1 MKYSLL
7 SVIVPVYNTEPYL
20 SRCIE
25 SILNQGSINFELLL
39 IDDGSTDSSGAICD
53 SYAEKDTRIRV
64 FHKEN
69 GGVSSARNLGI
80 DNAQGEWLYFVD
92 SDDELLPNGLR
103 TLVDNI
109 SDDVDVVMGGFE
121 SVNELGNVI
130 REATESVNFRLSRK
144 ESVITLYRGHGC
156 CGYFFLGY
164 TWQRLFRKSLVDR
177 FNLRFDTSIAIKED
191 TLFVMQYVRR
201 SNGITQFATQPIYRY
216 YQRPNSAMGQ
226 TKHGFD
232 PKYVSSFCA
241 LVMMKHEV
249 DSMFNRLSMPTF
261 VAKQAVYDRYIS
273 IIGMMDDN
281 QVKDEDLRKELYAIM
296 REEMGSVFLFKVRR
310 KLRKFV
316 KKQVVYES

>member
-1 MKYSLL
+1 MPLITI
-7 SVIVPVYNTEPYL
+7 IVPVYNTEAYL
-20 SRCIE
+20 PRCLD
-25 SILNQGSINFELLL
+25 SILSQSFADFELLL
-39 IDDGSTDSSGAICD
+39 VDDGSTDGSGLICD
-53 SYAEKDTRIRV
+53 SYADRDGSIRV

-80 DNAQGEWLYFVD
+80 DKAQGEWLYFVD
-92 SDDELLPNGLR
+92 SDDELLPGGLS

-109 SDDVDVVMGGFE
+109 SDDVDVTMGGFE
-121 SVNELGNVI
+121 SIDELGNVT
-130 REATESVNFRLSRK
+130 REATKSVNLRLSRK
-144 ESVITLYRGHGC
+144 ESVITLYRGQGC

-177 FNLRFDTSIAIKED
+177 FSLRFDTSIAVKED

-216 YQRPNSAMGQ
+216 CQRPNSAMEQ
-226 TKHGFD
+226 TKQGFD
-232 PKYVSSFCA
+232 PKYVSSFYA
-241 LVMMKHEV
+241 LVKMKHEV
-249 DSMFNRLSMPTF
+249 DSMFNRLSMPSF

-273 IIGMMDDN
+273 IIGIMDDN
-281 QVKDEDLRKELYAIM
+281 QVKDEDLRKELCVIM

-310 KLRKFV
+310 KLRKLM

>member
-156 CGYFFLGY
+156 
-164 TWQRLFRKSLVDR
+164 
-177 FNLRFDTSIAIKED
+177 
-191 TLFVMQYVRR
+191 
-201 SNGITQFATQPIYRY
+201 
-216 YQRPNSAMGQ
+216 
-226 TKHGFD
+226 
-232 PKYVSSFCA
+232 
-241 LVMMKHEV
+241 
-249 DSMFNRLSMPTF
+249 
-261 VAKQAVYDRYIS
+261 
-273 IIGMMDDN
+273 
-281 QVKDEDLRKELYAIM
+281 
-296 REEMGSVFLFKVRR
+296 
-310 KLRKFV
+310 
-316 KKQVVYES
+316 

>member
-1 MKYSLL
+1 MSPAI

-20 SRCIE
+20 ARCVD
-25 SILNQGSINFELLL
+25 SILDQSFSDFELLL
-39 IDDGSTDSSGAICD
+39 VDDGSTDGSNAICD
-53 SYAEKDTRIRV
+53 ACAQKDKRVRV

-69 GGVSSARNLGI
+69 DGVSAARNLGI

-109 SDDVDVVMGGFE
+109 SDDVDVAMGGFE
-121 SVNELGNVI
+121 SVDEQGNVT
-130 REATESVNFRLSRK
+130 REASKSVNLLLSKK
-144 ESVITLYRGHGC
+144 ESVITLYRGQGC

-164 TWQRLFRKSLVDR
+164 TWQRLFRRSLVDR

-201 SNGITQFATQPIYRY
+201 SNGRTQFATQPIYRY
-216 YQRPNSAMGQ
+216 YQRPNSAMEQ

-232 PKYVSSFCA
+232 PKFVSSFYA
-241 LVMMKHEV
+241 LVKMKHEV
-249 DSMFNRLSMPTF
+249 DSMFNRFSMPTF

-273 IIGMMDDN
+273 VIGMMDDN
-281 QVKDEDLRKELYAIM
+281 RVNDETLRKELHAIM
-296 REEMGSVFLFKVRR
+296 REELGSVFLFKVRR
-310 KLRKFV
+310 KLRKLF
-316 KKQVVYES
+316 

>member
-1 MKYSLL
+1 MPLITI
-7 SVIVPVYNTEPYL
+7 IVPVYNTEAYL
-20 SRCIE
+20 PRCLD
-25 SILNQGSINFELLL
+25 SILSQSFADFELLL
-39 IDDGSTDSSGAICD
+39 VDDGSTDGSGLICD
-53 SYAEKDTRIRV
+53 SYADRDGSIRV

-80 DNAQGEWLYFVD
+80 DKAQGEWLYFVD
-92 SDDELLPNGLR
+92 SDDELLPGGLS

-109 SDDVDVVMGGFE
+109 SDDVDVTMGGFE
-121 SVNELGNVI
+121 SIDELGNVT
-130 REATESVNFRLSRK
+130 REVTKSVNLRLSRK
-144 ESVITLYRGHGC
+144 ESVITLYRGQGC

-177 FNLRFDTSIAIKED
+177 FSLRFDTSIAVKED

-216 YQRPNSAMGQ
+216 CQRPNSAMEQ
-226 TKHGFD
+226 TKQGFD
-232 PKYVSSFCA
+232 PKYVSSFYA
-241 LVMMKHEV
+241 LVKMKHEV
-249 DSMFNRLSMPTF
+249 DSMFNRLSMPSF

-273 IIGMMDDN
+273 IIGIMDDN
-281 QVKDEDLRKELYAIM
+281 QVKDEDLRKELCVIM

-310 KLRKFV
+310 KLRKLM

>member
-1 MKYSLL
+1 MNPKISI
-7 SVIVPVYNTEPYL
+7 IVPVYNTEQYL
-20 SRCIE
+20 SRCID
-25 SILNQGSINFELLL
+25 SILGQSFTDFELLL
-39 IDDGSTDSSGAICD
+39 VDDGSPDGSGAICNA
-53 SYAEKDTRIRV
+53 YAEKDKRVRV

-92 SDDELLPNGLR
+92 SDDELLPDGLKV
-103 TLVDNI
+103 LVDNI

-121 SVNELGNVI
+121 SVDELGNMT
-130 REATESVNFRLSRK
+130 REATKSVNLRLSRK
-144 ESVITLYRGHGC
+144 ESVITLYRGQGC

-177 FNLRFDTSIAIKED
+177 FDLRFDTSIAIKED
-191 TLFVMQYVRR
+191 TLFVMQYLRK

-216 YQRPNSAMGQ
+216 YQRPNSTMEQ

-232 PKYVSSFCA
+232 PKYVSSFYA
-241 LVMMKHEV
+241 LVKMKHEV
-249 DSMFNRLSMPTF
+249 DSMFNRISMPSF

-273 IIGMMDDN
+273 VIGMMDDN
-281 QVKDEDLRKELYAIM
+281 QVKDEDLRKELCAIM

-310 KLRKFV
+310 KLRKLF
-316 KKQVVYES
+316 

>member
-1 MKYSLL
+1 MKI
-7 SVIVPVYNTEPYL
+7 SVIVPIYNTEQYL
-20 SRCIE
+20 SRCLD
-25 SILNQGSINFELLL
+25 SIISQSFTDFELLL
-39 IDDGSTDSSGAICD
+39 IDDGSTDGSGIICD
-53 SYAEKDTRIRV
+53 SYADRDRRIRV

-80 DNAQGEWLYFVD
+80 DKAQGEWLYFVD
-92 SDDELLPNGLR
+92 SDDELLPGGLR

-121 SVNELGNVI
+121 SVDELGNVT
-130 REATESVNFRLSRK
+130 REATKSVNLRLSRK
-144 ESVITLYRGHGC
+144 ESVITLYRGQGC

-164 TWQRLFRKSLVDR
+164 TWQRLFRKSLIDR
-177 FNLRFDTSIAIKED
+177 FNLRFDASIAIKED
-191 TLFVMQYVRR
+191 TLFVMQYLRK

-216 YQRPNSAMGQ
+216 YQRPNSAMEQ

-232 PKYVSSFCA
+232 PKYVSSFYA
-241 LVMMKHEV
+241 LVKMKHEV
-249 DSMFNRLSMPTF
+249 DSMFNRLSMPSF

-273 IIGMMDDN
+273 IIGIMDDN
-281 QVKDEDLRKELYAIM
+281 QVKDEDLRKELCVIM

-310 KLRKFV
+310 KLRKLM

>member
-1 MKYSLL
+1 MKI
-7 SVIVPVYNTEPYL
+7 SVIVPVYNTEAYL
-20 SRCIE
+20 PRCVD
-25 SILNQGSINFELLL
+25 SILGQSFADFELLM
-39 IDDGSTDSSGAICD
+39 IDDGSTDESDAICD
-53 SYAEKDTRIRV
+53 AFAAQDGRVRV

-92 SDDELLPNGLR
+92 SDDELLPDGLKV
-103 TLVDNI
+103 LVDNI

-121 SVNELGNVI
+121 SVDELGNMT
-130 REATESVNFRLSRK
+130 REATKSVNLRLSRK
-144 ESVITLYRGHGC
+144 ESVITLYRGQGC

-232 PKYVSSFCA
+232 PKFVSSFYA
-241 LVMMKHEV
+241 LVKMKHEV

-261 VAKQAVYDRYIS
+261 VAKQAVYDRFIS
-273 IIGMMDDN
+273 VIDMMDDN
-281 QVKDEDLRKELYAIM
+281 HVEDEMLRKELSTIM

-310 KLRKFV
+310 KLRKLF
-316 KKQVVYES
+316 

>member
-1 MKYSLL
+1 MPLITI
-7 SVIVPVYNTEPYL
+7 IVPVYNTEAYL
-20 SRCIE
+20 PRCLD
-25 SILNQGSINFELLL
+25 SILGQSFTDYELLL
-39 IDDGSTDSSGAICD
+39 VDDGSTDGSGAICD
-53 SYAEKDTRIRV
+53 SYAEKDKRVRV

-80 DNAQGEWLYFVD
+80 DNSQAEWLYFVD
-92 SDDELLPNGLR
+92 SDDELLPDGLK

-109 SDDVDVVMGGFE
+109 SDDVDVAMGGFE
-121 SVNELGNVI
+121 SVDELGNVI
-130 REATESVNFRLSRK
+130 REATESVNLRLSRK

-164 TWQRLFRKSLVDR
+164 TWQRLFRKSLVDW

-191 TLFVMQYVRR
+191 TLFVMQYLRR
-201 SNGITQFATQPIYRY
+201 SSGITQFATQPIYCY
-216 YQRPNSAMGQ
+216 YQRPNSAMEQ
-226 TKHGFD
+226 TKHGFG
-232 PKYVSSFCA
+232 PKYVSSFYA
-241 LVMMKHEV
+241 LVKMKHEV

-310 KLRKFV
+310 KLRKLV

>member
-1 MKYSLL
+1 MKI
-7 SVIVPVYNTEPYL
+7 SVIVPIYNTEQYL
-20 SRCIE
+20 SRCLD
-25 SILNQGSINFELLL
+25 SIISQSFTDFELLL
-39 IDDGSTDSSGAICD
+39 IDDGSTDGSGIICD
-53 SYAEKDTRIRV
+53 SYADRDRRIRV

-80 DNAQGEWLYFVD
+80 DKAQGEWLYFVD
-92 SDDELLPNGLR
+92 SDDELLPGGLS

-109 SDDVDVVMGGFE
+109 SDDVDVTMGGFE
-121 SVNELGNVI
+121 SIDELGNVT
-130 REATESVNFRLSRK
+130 REATKSVNLRLSRK
-144 ESVITLYRGHGC
+144 ESVITLYRGQGC

-177 FNLRFDTSIAIKED
+177 FSLRFDTSIAVKED

-216 YQRPNSAMGQ
+216 CQRPNSAMEQ
-226 TKHGFD
+226 TKQGFD
-232 PKYVSSFCA
+232 PKYVSSFYA
-241 LVMMKHEV
+241 LVKMKHEV
-249 DSMFNRLSMPTF
+249 DSMFNRLSMPSF

-273 IIGMMDDN
+273 IIGIMDDN
-281 QVKDEDLRKELYAIM
+281 QVKDEDLRKELCVIM

-310 KLRKFV
+310 KLRKLV

>member
-1 MKYSLL
+1 MSPAI

-20 SRCIE
+20 ARCVD
-25 SILNQGSINFELLL
+25 SILDQSFSDFELLL
-39 IDDGSTDSSGAICD
+39 VDDGSTDGSSAICD
-53 SYAEKDTRIRV
+53 ACAQKDKRVRV

-69 GGVSSARNLGI
+69 DGVSSARNLGI

-92 SDDELLPNGLR
+92 SDDELLPDGLR

-109 SDDVDVVMGGFE
+109 SDDVDVSMGGFE
-121 SVNELGNVI
+121 SVDEQGNVT
-130 REATESVNFRLSRK
+130 REASKSVNLRLSRK
-144 ESVITLYRGHGC
+144 ESVITLYRGQGC

-201 SNGITQFATQPIYRY
+201 SNGRTQFATQPIYRY
-216 YQRPNSAMGQ
+216 YQRPNSAMEQ

-232 PKYVSSFCA
+232 PKFVSSFYA
-241 LVMMKHEV
+241 LVKMKHEV
-249 DSMFNRLSMPTF
+249 DSMFNRFSMPTF

-273 IIGMMDDN
+273 VIGMMDDN
-281 QVKDEDLRKELYAIM
+281 RVNDETLRKELHAIM
-296 REEMGSVFLFKVRR
+296 REELGSVFLFKVRR
-310 KLRKFV
+310 KLRKLF
-316 KKQVVYES
+316 